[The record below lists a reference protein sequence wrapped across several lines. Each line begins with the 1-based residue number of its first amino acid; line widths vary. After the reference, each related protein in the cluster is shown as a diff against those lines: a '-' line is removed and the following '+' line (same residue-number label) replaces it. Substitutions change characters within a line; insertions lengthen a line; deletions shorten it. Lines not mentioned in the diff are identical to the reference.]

1 MSESGHPVI
10 GVDGSRLGTPE
21 RTGTENY
28 ASEITRHLLGLDLP
42 VRWRLYLNA
51 AAGSD
56 THRHWFPRAETRPIP
71 APRLWT
77 HARLSAEMVRRPPAV
92 LFVPSHVV
100 PLLHPASVV
109 TIHDLGYLRYP
120 ETHPPAQRRML
131 DLTTRWSAR
140 VARHIIVPSRAT
152 KDDLIRACGV
162 DERKITV
169 VHHGVSDRFGCVPAS
184 AVQQLRVRLALPD
197 RYVLTVGTLQPR
209 KNVETLAQ
217 AVAMVNNQGTNC
229 TLVIAGKRGWL
240 ADQVLERLEAIAL
253 GGRLR
258 LLDYINDDDLPA
270 LYAGAS
276 CYVQPSLFEGFGLPV
291 VEAMSSAVPVL
302 VSNASSLPEVAGNG
316 AEVFD
321 PGNADAL
328 GAALR
333 IILCSPE
340 RSRELADRARR
351 RSSHF
356 SWQRAAEDTA
366 TVLLDQLT

>member
-1 MSESGHPVI
+1 MI
-10 GVDGSRLGTPE
+10 GVDGSRLGTPK

-28 ASEITRHLLGLDLP
+28 SSEITRHLLRLDLP

-51 AAGSD
+51 GAGSD
-56 THRHWFPRAETRPIP
+56 MNRDWSLRAETRPIP

-77 HARLSAEMVRRPPAV
+77 HARLSAEMVHRPPDV

-100 PLLHPASVV
+100 PLLHPESVV

-140 VARHIIVPSRAT
+140 VSRHIIVPSHAT
-152 KDDLIRACGV
+152 KDDLVQAYDL

-169 VHHGVSDRFGCVPAS
+169 IHHGVSDRFRSVPAS
-184 AVQQLRVRLALPD
+184 AVQELRTRLALPA

-209 KNVETLAQ
+209 KNVETLAR
-217 AVAMVNNQGTNC
+217 AVAMVNSQGTDC
-229 TLVIAGKRGWL
+229 TLVAAGKRGWL
-240 ADQVLERLEAIAL
+240 ADEVLERLTALAL
-253 GGRLR
+253 GDRLR
-258 LLDYINDDDLPA
+258 LLDYIDDGDLPA

-276 CYVQPSLFEGFGLPV
+276 CYVQPSLYEGFGLPV
-291 VEAMSSAVPVL
+291 VEAMSAAVPVL
-302 VSNASSLPEVAGNG
+302 VSNASSLPEIAGSG
-316 AEVFD
+316 ADVFD
-321 PGNADAL
+321 PGDADAL
-328 GAALR
+328 GNALQAV
-333 IILCSPE
+333 LSSPE
-340 RSRELADRARR
+340 RAKEMAERARR

-366 TVLLDQLT
+366 TVLLDQLRQSVTGC